1 MCEVE
6 YMDVFLT
13 ILKIVAGPVL
23 GAVIGYLTNWLAV
36 KMLFRPYNAKKIGK
50 FTLPFTPGIIPKRK
64 DALAKAV
71 GKAVGE
77 QLLTPDDMAAAL
89 CSEET
94 KQKLCDIAVE
104 KWNALG
110 GKSVK
115 EAAGELLTAEQAQK
129 AQEGTANLLSD
140 KIYAAVC
147 KMGLGDIVAQEGAR
161 VVNEKKNSLG
171 MLSMFLSDDLIY
183 FLTGKLGKGVD
194 NFLEEKG
201 KGLIE
206 GAVNSEVGKAA
217 ELPLEKL
224 TSHIDE
230 DTVRR
235 VAGKIYEGAV
245 KEGVEALSKSVDVSA
260 IVEKKIADMDMKE
273 LEKLVLSV
281 MKKEL
286 NAIVNLGALIG
297 FVLGIIMIFI

>member
-1 MCEVE
+1 
-6 YMDVFLT
+6 MDVFLT